1 MTTHFRLLVVLMALA
16 GTVSL
21 AGCDSTD
28 SLDPRAIYRIE
39 VEWDASPDDLDSH
52 LTGPDGAGGRFHVY
66 FSNPLVDNHEL
77 EEDFT
82 DGPGPEV
89 VRLLADSYAPT
100 PYAGA
105 YVAVV
110 AILYELFKPV
120 SRTLSAVAAFFGL
133 AGCAF
138 GTWFTWWTSAVN
150 YPLIIGGKPFWSL
163 PAFIPIIFES
173 QNEAGCTNIA
183 TLNLTINNSTTTEES
198 VTSCD
203 SYTWN
208 GTE

>member
-52 LTGPDGAGGRFHVY
+52 LTGPDGSGGRFHVY

-89 VRLLADSYAPT
+89 VRFAPNARDGLYRFSVHNFSDQSASGAQGMVDLNTEVRLIADGSTIRTFRATNATSGNTWRVFEMEIDGNDVTINPGSGSSGLGYFTADS
-100 PYAGA
+100 AGDTG
-105 YVAVV
+105 VFLTGGDGSPVV
-110 AILYELFKPV
+110 KE
-120 SRTLSAVAAFFGL
+120 
-133 AGCAF
+133 
-138 GTWFTWWTSAVN
+138 
-150 YPLIIGGKPFWSL
+150 
-163 PAFIPIIFES
+163 
-173 QNEAGCTNIA
+173 
-183 TLNLTINNSTTTEES
+183 
-198 VTSCD
+198 
-203 SYTWN
+203 
-208 GTE
+208 